1 MTHLGSPDPL
11 DRISSRADK
20 VELQRHERQAHLAR
34 MRAHASAR
42 AEIAQRRQRRMLL
55 AVVAGILI
63 ATAVLLVLPRI
74 DALETTVR
82 PLLATADA
90 TEGSAAGIEIV
101 EPVADPE
108 SLPTQKTALIAYY
121 GDVALRLPVEASSL
135 SEISFHQASFGWAL
149 PLTTPLQDASVSQ
162 ARQARGTGHPV
173 NQPHG
178 EDAILD
184 CSILRLWRTGGQGNP
199 DTAIDVGAPVGS
211 PVIAPVDGTVVLV
224 RPYLLYGRWDDVEIH
239 IRPTGRP
246 DLDVVLLHTSD
257 PLVEAGDEVIGGVTK
272 LSYIRRLDDKMPLQ
286 LRTYVPE
293 SDGGNHVHVQV
304 NDATHP
310 DYKGLEGAIDVP
322 MDEQGHS

>member
-1 MTHLGSPDPL
+1 MTHHGFPDFPC
-11 DRISSRADK
+11 RFSSHPEGMDLERA
-20 VELQRHERQAHLAR
+20 ERQAHLAR
-34 MRAHASAR
+34 MRAEATAR
-42 AEIAQRRQRRMLL
+42 AETAQRRQRRVLLTGAAMLL
-55 AVVAGILI
+55 VAAAVMLI
-63 ATAVLLVLPRI
+63 LPRI
-74 DALETTVR
+74 DAFETILR
-82 PLLATADA
+82 PRLATADA
-90 TEGSAAGIEIV
+90 AEGSAAGLEIV
-101 EPVADPE
+101 EPMADPDT
-108 SLPTQKTALIAYY
+108 LPTQKTALIARY
-121 GDVALRLPVEASSL
+121 GDIVLRLPVEASTL
-135 SEISFHQASFGWAL
+135 TEISFHQASYGWAL
-149 PLTTPLQDASVSQ
+149 PLTTPLEDASVSQ

-173 NQPHG
+173 EQPHG

-199 DTAIDVGAPVGS
+199 DTAIDVGAPVGA

-224 RPYLLYGRWDDVEIH
+224 RPYLLYGKYDDVEIH

-257 PLVEAGDEVIGGVTK
+257 PVVEAGDEVIGGITK

-293 SDGGNHVHVQV
+293 SDGGNHVHVQI

-310 DYKGLEGAIDVP
+310 DYKGLEGAIDAP